1 MQHSWK
7 LDIGNEAA
15 DAEEQPPILASQE
28 RAADI
33 SLRCL
38 FHSFPRPRAMQRDH
52 SATRRAALRRLA
64 MPRRH
69 ALSSWRPRRDWTR
82 GAVKSAEL
90 GHHAVAMTDA
100 AIALLHNHDGDA
112 RLLAGRHSIDVD
124 AIPMHKGAGRAA
136 T

>member
-38 FHSFPRPRAMQRDH
+38 FHSFPGRERCSAATLQRDAPH
-52 SATRRAALRRLA
+52 RIALRWRAAT
-64 MPRRH
+64 PYH
-69 ALSSWRPRRDWTR
+69 R
-82 GAVKSAEL
+82 GA
-90 GHHAVAMTDA
+90 HDAVAMPDA
-100 AIALLHNHDGDA
+100 AIGLPHDHDGDA